1 MGDRGK
7 QASIMGID
15 KQDSGNGKDPAA
27 RGKGTASETIP
38 KRTTANRRPTD
49 IRPRSASGE
58 RKAVAAPNTT
68 ARSCSL
74 PAVRG
79 PHEDPSTTALYPR
92 EECGVFAVYGHPEAA
107 RVTFFG
113 LFALQHRGQESAGIV
128 AADGCDVWHHKGMG
142 LASEVFKEDNLSRLK
157 GHLAI
162 GHVRYSTT
170 GSSVLSNAQPFV
182 AHHGQEYYAIGHN
195 GNLTNTRQLRAAL
208 EERGSI
214 FQSTMDT
221 EVIVH
226 LMAARLKNGFE
237 AALTEA
243 LGQVEG
249 AYSLVM
255 LTRHRI
261 IAARDPRGFRP
272 LCLGQ
277 INGGWVVAS
286 ETCAFD
292 LVGATY
298 IRDIKPGEIV
308 IIDENGLRSIP
319 PFAERQHAHC
329 IFELIYFARPDSQ
342 IFGQN
347 VYLCRK
353 RLGHLLAREYQPE
366 VDLVMP
372 FPDSGNYAALGYA
385 EESGLPFEM
394 GMIRNHYVGRTFI
407 QPTQP
412 VRDFGVRVKLNP
424 VRPLLEGKRILI
436 VEDSIIRGTTSRN
449 RVRNLRE
456 NGAKEIHMVIS
467 CPPTRH
473 PCPYGI
479 DFSSKGELIA
489 AQKGEVEEIARFIG
503 LDSLYYLSLSG
514 MVAATGMKTD
524 AFCLAC
530 YTGDYPL
537 PPPPVMEKLCFES

>member
-1 MGDRGK
+1 M
-7 QASIMGID
+7 SVI
-15 KQDSGNGKDPAA
+15 SNPL
-27 RGKGTASETIP
+27 P
-38 KRTTANRRPTD
+38 
-49 IRPRSASGE
+49 SACCLLPD
-58 RKAVAAPNTT
+58 A
-68 ARSCSL
+68 SL
-74 PAVRG
+74 P
-79 PHEDPSTTALYPR
+79 DPSYYPR
-92 EECGVFAVYGHPEAA
+92 EECGVFAIYGHPEAA
-107 RVTFFG
+107 RVSFFG

-128 AADGCDVWHHKGMG
+128 SSDGCDVTDHKGMG
-142 LASEVFKEDNLSRLK
+142 LVSEVFREDNLSKLK
-157 GHLAI
+157 GYLAI

-170 GSSVLSNAQPFV
+170 GSSTLANAQPFL
-182 AHHGQEYYAIGHN
+182 AHHGDEYYAIGHN
-195 GNLTNTRQLRAAL
+195 GNLTNTLALRSAL
-208 EERGSI
+208 EDRGSI

-221 EVIVH
+221 EVFIH
-226 LMAARLKNGFE
+226 LMAPHVKDGLE
-237 AALTEA
+237 EA
-243 LGQVEG
+243 LVKAFSQVEG

-255 LTRHRI
+255 MTRHKI

-272 LCLGQ
+272 LCLGK

-298 IRDIKPGEIV
+298 IRDIKPGEII
-308 IIDENGLRSIP
+308 IIDEKGVKSLMPYPVIK
-319 PFAERQHAHC
+319 HAHC

-342 IFGQN
+342 VFGQN
-347 VYLCRK
+347 VYMCRK
-353 RLGHLLAREYQPE
+353 RLGKRLAEEYCPD

-385 EESGLPFEM
+385 EKSGIPFEM

-424 VRPLLEGKRILI
+424 VRPLLEGKRVTI

-456 NGAKEIHMVIS
+456 CGVKEIHMVIS

-489 AQKGEVEEIARFIG
+489 AQKGEVDKIAEFVG
-503 LDSLYYLSLSG
+503 LDSLYYLSVEG
-514 MVAATGMKTD
+514 MVEATGMKMGEV
-524 AFCLAC
+524 CLAC
-530 YTGDYPL
+530 YNGDYPIL
-537 PPPPVMEKLCFES
+537 PPENTNKYCFET